1 MNMIFGDN
9 MLKSFLN
16 IFTNPFSNKIY
27 IETESGLV
35 NENGEFFNKMP
46 NGYMSSNGRFIQ
58 QIGNDLMDTKTGK
71 MSSFS
76 DPFEE

>member
-1 MNMIFGDN
+1 MTSSAPVAMTMLSNMNMIFGDN

-16 IFTNPFSNKIY
+16 IFTNPFSNKTY

-35 NENGEFFNKMP
+35 NENGKFFNKMP

-58 QIGNDLMDTKTGK
+58 QIERNTK
-71 MSSFS
+71 
-76 DPFEE
+76 